1 MRNRRPY
8 KYKMK
13 PRVSVI
19 LPVFNGAR
27 FLGQS
32 IDSILAQ
39 DFSDFELII
48 INDGSND
55 DSGAIIKGYQYD
67 RIRYL
72 VQDNQGLPATLN
84 RGLEMAK
91 GDILIR
97 QDQDDISLPDRIV
110 RQVQV
115 LDEDPTLGV
124 VGCWAEIIDENSVP
138 DGRTHRHPTELA
150 ALRTEVLFNTPF
162 VHSSVAIRKSTL
174 QALGG
179 YSTDPERQPPEDFE
193 LWSRLLRISNA
204 TNIPGVLV
212 RYREV
217 SSSMSR
223 VMKREFVERMVHVSA
238 ENLAYWV
245 GCTGRAVNPEV
256 AKFAAQIMVESDL
269 RHDCSVSCADVL
281 KLFDDACE
289 GIISKSVGHSE
300 TERSRSNLRFQLRRA
315 WSVGAPRSRTGMQ
328 IERARWKIA
337 RILRG

>member
-1 MRNRRPY
+1 
-8 KYKMK
+8 MK
-13 PRVSVI
+13 PRASI
-19 LPVFNGAR
+19 LLPVYNGAP
-27 FLGQS
+27 FLHES

-39 DFSDFELII
+39 NFSDFELIV
-48 INDGSND
+48 INDGSHDN
-55 DSGAIIKGYQYD
+55 SGSIAESYSDK
-67 RIRYL
+67 RIRY
-72 VQDNQGLPATLN
+72 VDQKNHGLPATLN
-84 RGLEMAK
+84 IGMEMAK

-97 QDQDDISLPDRIV
+97 HDQDDISLPGRIA
-110 RQVQV
+110 RQVQA

-124 VGCWAEIIDENSVP
+124 VGCWAEIIDENGVR
-138 DGRTHRHPTELA
+138 DGRTHCHPTELA

-204 TNIPGVLV
+204 TNIPEVLV
-212 RYREV
+212 HYREV

-223 VMKREFVERMVHVSA
+223 VMKREFVERMAHVSA
-238 ENLAYWV
+238 ENLVYWV

-256 AKFAAQIMVESDL
+256 AKFAAQIMVESNV

-289 GIISKSVGHSE
+289 GIINKSVGHAE

-315 WSVGAPRSRTGMQ
+315 WSVGAARSKTGMQ

-337 RILRG
+337 RMLRG